1 MSIPISDPPDMWSDC
16 SNSDFINWWRKEG
29 HACVKEGKRITEQP
43 ITCQLAI
50 LSYQVDI
57 ADLIEWINLIDLI
70 K

>member
-1 MSIPISDPPDMWSDC
+1 MSIPLSDPDMWSDC

-29 HACVKEGKRITEQP
+29 HACVKEGKRNTKQP
-43 ITCQLAI
+43 ITCHTFI
-50 LSYQVDI
+50 LYEVDK